1 MALGIQFKYSDE
13 GERQG
18 GEAWQQGVKE
28 SMGRRETASARVDYS
43 PGRQWR
49 LEFLAES
56 QEGIWG

>member
-1 MALGIQFKYSDE
+1 MALGTQFKYSDE
-13 GERQG
+13 GDRQG

-28 SMGRRETASARVDYS
+28 RMGRRETESASVDYS

-56 QEGIWG
+56 